1 MNSSV
6 RVDDLQIVLSSSGRD
21 IADEISFSIAKGEVL
36 GLVGESGSG
45 KTTVGTALLAFSR
58 KGAQIAGGS
67 VRVDGADILHVN
79 DKALRGLRGKLV
91 AYVPQDPATAL
102 NPSLQIGLQL
112 RELLDEHEPMIDRA
126 GRLRRILE
134 ALEDVNLP
142 ATEAFIRRLP
152 HQLSGGQQQR
162 VCLAM
167 AFLLRPTLIV
177 LDEPT
182 TGLDVTT
189 QAHVLRTV
197 RRLCKTHNVAAL
209 YVTHDLAVVANLADR
224 VLVLYAGRVAE
235 IGPTREVFLHSGHPY
250 TRKLIEAIPEI
261 SQPRILA
268 SIPGHAPSP
277 GQRGNGCFFAP
288 RCDCAIEKCTEI
300 EPPLVEISPD
310 HISRCHRAHD
320 SEVQG
325 PSTPAVPQV
334 HDRAKL
340 APVLDVK
347 DLNAS
352 FGIVQVL
359 HDISFEL
366 APMECLALVGG
377 SGSGKSTLAR
387 SIIGLMAHRS
397 GDIRLNG
404 KSLAKDAR
412 SRTPEHRRAL
422 QYVFQNPYSSLNPR
436 KTIRQSLEL
445 PLHQFFKIDA
455 AESEKRAVAA
465 LERVNLPAR
474 ALDQYPDQMSGGE
487 RQRVAIARALV
498 CRPKVLVCDEVTS
511 ALDVSVQAAIVNLLR
526 QLQEEEELSLL
537 FITHNLG
544 LVRSIAD
551 RVIVMKQGS
560 IVEAGR
566 TDTVLVKPSVEYTR
580 QLLADTPQLFP
591 EVSDPGN
598 VVYPDKFGG

>member
-1 MNSSV
+1 MNSNV

-58 KGAQIAGGS
+58 KGAEIAGGT

-79 DKALRGLRGKLV
+79 DKALRGLRGKVV

-112 RELLDEHEPMIDRA
+112 RELLDEHEPMLDRA

-134 ALEDVNLP
+134 VLEDVNLP
-142 ATEAFIRRLP
+142 ATEEFIRRLP

-224 VLVLYAGRVAE
+224 VLVLYAGRIAE
-235 IGPTREVFLHSGHPY
+235 IGPTKEVFLRSGHPY
-250 TRKLIEAIPEI
+250 TRKLIEAIPEVT
-261 SQPRILA
+261 QPRTLA

-277 GQRGNGCFFAP
+277 GQRGTGCFFAP
-288 RCDCAIEKCTEI
+288 RCEHAIAKCTEV
-300 EPPLVEISPD
+300 EPTLEQVSAD
-310 HISRCHRAHD
+310 HISRCHRANA
-320 SEVQG
+320 VVGQ
-325 PSTPAVPQV
+325 PTTAAAVPQV
-334 HDRAKL
+334 HAGTTL
-340 APVLDVK
+340 SPVLQVK

-352 FGIVQVL
+352 YGHVQVL

-366 APMECLALVGG
+366 ASKECLALVGG
-377 SGSGKSTLAR
+377 SGSGKSTMAR
-387 SIIGLMAHRS
+387 SIIGLMANRT
-397 GDIRLNG
+397 GDIHLNG
-404 KSLAKDAR
+404 KPLAKDAR
-412 SRTPEHRRAL
+412 SRTLEHRREL

-455 AESEKRAVAA
+455 TESEKRAIAA

-498 CRPKVLVCDEVTS
+498 CHPKVLVCDEVTS

-526 QLQEEEELSLL
+526 QLQDEEELSLL

-566 TDTVLVKPSVEYTR
+566 TDAVLVEPSAEYTR

-591 EVSDPGN
+591 EGAGPSN
-598 VVYPDKFGG
+598 VVYPGKFGG